1 MFFPI
6 FSLSLPKTIT
16 MYKRKYIKP
25 EIDISETIIKRSDGG
40 DLTEAKEF
48 VNDWNSKRSKQID
61 ENLQSIGI
69 PFLEDLYKKSLKRNV
84 DTVELADINMPE
96 NALGAY
102 HKILHKIDLETDD
115 KDVKV
120 HEVSHSSRPRVQEAK
135 IKQLKAA
142 RKFLKDG
149 VVPDDY
155 LDSNNEIYARL
166 MALRKDLKLDP
177 KKHYSISEI
186 RKLIDEHSEYK
197 IGIPSDNGDFRIVTT
212 DSNGNV
218 THDIGPKNNLDYN
231 KAEIHSV
238 TNDRH
243 SILNR
248 YTPMFIESLINDV
261 ADNRKYIPRASSG
274 MSFDIADW
282 WNKLLQNSKSLEY
295 QEFNEKVNSPE
306 LYIPDV
312 GSYSTGEDETDSTPT
327 EDTEEVELAYAKAHE
342 GQLPTTTV
350 ETEPAKT
357 PVQKSVGQHV
367 YTNGVDYN
375 GFSQKMKGFLDK
387 VASHG
392 ISLRVTSGKRAKGS
406 KFSHHEN
413 GDAVDFTPVEGQT
426 WETLTSSFLD
436 NTDLMNYVRQNGIN
450 LFDERQNTGSKDW
463 TGAHWHVGLD
473 STQKGGWDKLRSSV
487 AKAQKG
493 IKFITPHPL
502 GQWTSY
508 NDYTT
513 PELPKSVKR
522 HFGKNANIAR
532 TIIVELKNAGWN
544 DKQISAYLGNV
555 AAESTGNPH
564 VINSIGAQGLIQRL
578 YDRKEPI
585 RSIPS
590 LDLPVQLG
598 YDIDVM
604 AGNVSRQEMSNEWPR
619 RKQRNKFLNG
629 TGSVKSL
636 TDNLMK
642 NYVRPSKEE
651 QLQSQNKRR
660 QVAYDVYNFLNK

>member
-1 MFFPI
+1 
-6 FSLSLPKTIT
+6 
-16 MYKRKYIKP
+16 
-25 EIDISETIIKRSDGG
+25 
-40 DLTEAKEF
+40 
-48 VNDWNSKRSKQID
+48 
-61 ENLQSIGI
+61 
-69 PFLEDLYKKSLKRNV
+69 
-84 DTVELADINMPE
+84 MPE

-135 IKQLKAA
+135 IKQLKAT

-166 MALRKDLKLDP
+166 MSLRKDLKLDP

-186 RKLIDEHSEYK
+186 RKLIDEHSEHK

-212 DSNGNV
+212 DSNGKV
-218 THDIGPKNNLDYN
+218 KSDIGTKENLNYN
-231 KAEIHSV
+231 KAEIHSM
-238 TNDRH
+238 TKDKH

-312 GSYSTGEDETDSTPT
+312 ESYSTDEEETTSTPT

-342 GQLPTTTV
+342 GQPSEIVDNHKIDTKPKIEV
-350 ETEPAKT
+350 PE
-357 PVQKSVGQHV
+357 QKQVGQHV

-392 ISLRVTSGKRAKGS
+392 ISLRVTSGRRAKGS

-450 LFDERQNTGSKDW
+450 LYDERQNTGSKD
-463 TGAHWHVGLD
+463 
-473 STQKGGWDKLRSSV
+473 
-487 AKAQKG
+487 
-493 IKFITPHPL
+493 
-502 GQWTSY
+502 
-508 NDYTT
+508 
-513 PELPKSVKR
+513 
-522 HFGKNANIAR
+522 
-532 TIIVELKNAGWN
+532 
-544 DKQISAYLGNV
+544 
-555 AAESTGNPH
+555 
-564 VINSIGAQGLIQRL
+564 
-578 YDRKEPI
+578 
-585 RSIPS
+585 
-590 LDLPVQLG
+590 
-598 YDIDVM
+598 
-604 AGNVSRQEMSNEWPR
+604 
-619 RKQRNKFLNG
+619 
-629 TGSVKSL
+629 
-636 TDNLMK
+636 
-642 NYVRPSKEE
+642 
-651 QLQSQNKRR
+651 
-660 QVAYDVYNFLNK
+660 